1 MDKWKSTALEGRDLS
16 VLLTMAP
23 LDTAPDMQ
31 QAKWDYI
38 GSATA
43 SETSTCIKGPATS
56 AGVAAEY

>member
-1 MDKWKSTALEGRDLS
+1 MS

-31 QAKWDYI
+31 QAKWDYM